1 MSYNLQTIQSRLQR
15 IEEYFPDSELR
26 KIITGGVSEMKPED
40 IRNKDVHRGLEEG
53 SWPRN
58 LLQSGRVDA
67 LNRFVTAFTALE
79 QRTEWGEW
87 GVDSDNNAHA
97 PIWVRLVDKLNQ
109 ALLKM
114 PAVVLPSDDAKL
126 VRELSQRYENVKDGI
141 KKRRENHERF
151 ERDFKVIFADEKYAE
166 LVKVIVPDAY
176 GEVSPKHLHQFILE
190 VKDQI
195 LRERFMTLYY
205 EALTTHAK
213 MGFAQKLADYF
224 VTFMPEYEKTY
235 VGKAPESDHQIVQAY
250 NAIFRKAAAK

>member
-1 MSYNLQTIQSRLQR
+1 MSYNLQTIKSRLQR
-15 IEEYFPDSELR
+15 IEDYFPDPELR

-67 LNRFVTAFTALE
+67 LNRFITAFTALE
-79 QRTEWGEW
+79 QRIEWGNW
-87 GVDSDNNAHA
+87 GVDSDKNAHA
-97 PIWVRLVDKLNQ
+97 PIWVRLADKLNQ

-114 PAVVLPSDDAKL
+114 PAVVLSSDDAQS
-126 VRELSQRYENVKDGI
+126 VTELYLCYENVKDGI
-141 KKRRENHERF
+141 KERRQKHEGF

-205 EALTTHAK
+205 EALTAHAK
-213 MGFAQKLADYF
+213 MGFAKKLADYF
-224 VTFMPEYEKTY
+224 VNFMPKYEKTFE
-235 VGKAPESDHQIVQAY
+235 GKAPESDRQIVQAY
-250 NAIFRKAAAK
+250 DAIFRKAAAK